1 MVYQYVK
8 YARSTSGQ
16 GIRMLPVPFNRS
28 SVLLAYGDSS
38 WCNAVDYTSQFG
50 VLVVITPPQVS
61 ERTCPALLL
70 DWKSGRMQRS
80 ARSTLAAEANAADE
94 ASDRLAFCNYFCT
107 ELFYQI
113 PAYKGTMKMEMKQA
127 TDAKSL
133 YDLLIAENPAPLE
146 KRSMVAVRSVQ
157 QTLPAQAIHWLPTNI
172 THADGLTKL
181 DMRLQQALATWCMAR
196 GVSCVK
202 RAAGL

>member
-1 MVYQYVK
+1 
-8 YARSTSGQ
+8 
-16 GIRMLPVPFNRS
+16 
-28 SVLLAYGDSS
+28 
-38 WCNAVDYTSQFG
+38 
-50 VLVVITPPQVS
+50 
-61 ERTCPALLL
+61 
-70 DWKSGRMQRS
+70 MQRS

-172 THADGLTKL
+172 MHADGLTKL
-181 DMRLQQALATWCMAR
+181 DMRLQQALATWCMAPWCQLR
-196 GVSCVK
+196 EEHSKPAKAFRCSVK
-202 RAAGL
+202 NKDQCEDSTSDSISLLP